1 MRTITLIFLIFLFA
15 CNSNKS
21 EATKTKQDSISE
33 SKPTENNS
41 GFKPNENTTG
51 AYEDK
56 YPNGVTKTLG
66 NYRFGKKDGIWAVFY
81 PDGKIW
87 SENQYKNDS
96 LNGMTNTYFESG
108 QKRYTGFYK
117 NNQPSG
123 VWQFFDTTGKVIQEK
138 KY

>member
-1 MRTITLIFLIFLFA
+1 MKTITLIFLSFLLA
-15 CNSNKS
+15 CNGNKN
-21 EATKTKQDSISE
+21 EATKAKQDSTVV
-33 SKPTENNS
+33 SKQADNTS

-56 YPNGVTKTLG
+56 YPNGITKTLG

-96 LNGMTNTYFESG
+96 LNGFTNTYFETG

>member
-1 MRTITLIFLIFLFA
+1 MRNITLIFLAGLLS
-15 CNSNKS
+15 CNSNKPN
-21 EATKTKQDSISE
+21 EKKVQQDSIAT
-33 SKPTENNS
+33 SKPANNATV
-41 GFKPNENTTG
+41 FKPNENTTG

-56 YPNGVTKTLG
+56 YPNGVIKTLG
-66 NYRFGKKDGIWAVFY
+66 NYRFGKKDGIWAAFY

-96 LNGMTNTYFESG
+96 LNGFTNTYFETG

-123 VWQFFDTTGKVIQEK
+123 VWQFFDTTGKMIQEK

>member
-1 MRTITLIFLIFLFA
+1 MKHISLIFLSLLLG
-15 CNSNKS
+15 CNSNKNETTIAEKDS
-21 EATKTKQDSISE
+21 VIVSKQAE
-33 SKPTENNS
+33 TTN

-87 SENQYKNDS
+87 SENQYKNDT
-96 LNGMTNTYFESG
+96 LNGFTNTYFESG
-108 QKRYTGFYK
+108 QKRYSGFYK